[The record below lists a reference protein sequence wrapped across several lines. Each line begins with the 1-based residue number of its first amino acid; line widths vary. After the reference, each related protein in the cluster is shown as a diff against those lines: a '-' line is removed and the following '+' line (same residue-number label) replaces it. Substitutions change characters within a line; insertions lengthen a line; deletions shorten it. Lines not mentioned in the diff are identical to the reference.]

1 MFAAQRERT
10 VVSVYNEVSFWLFF
24 ADKEYTDA
32 GMSIFSVKDVAK
44 PFFFFF

>member
-32 GMSIFSVKDVAK
+32 GISIFSVKDVAK